1 MNQLCSTLKDQNFSP
16 VTGSLFFFIWR
27 GFTFYKHKMSAL
39 TIIITST
46 IFKSSRDLF
55 FRGQVSFPG
64 GNSDKTDTSP
74 VDTAL
79 RSVLII

>member
-39 TIIITST
+39 TIIILQAQFLNHQE
-46 IFKSSRDLF
+46 IYFLEAKLVF
-55 FRGQVSFPG
+55 QVETLTKQILVP
-64 GNSDKTDTSP
+64 
-74 VDTAL
+74 
-79 RSVLII
+79 